1 MSRAIALMGLAG
13 AFAIAVA
20 GAARAQEVDNI
31 EERLP
36 QSDRPEAG
44 DRDGAFPDALD
55 ADGRSELGGDTRLGS
70 FVLTAVDISGA
81 TAISAKEF
89 APLYDRLLAQ
99 YVTVSDV
106 TALAEA
112 ITAMYRK
119 RGYFLS
125 RAIIPAQN
133 PASGVLKVEIVEGY
147 LDAVTIEGDATPG
160 VRKRLAE
167 LTKDR
172 PLRISTLER
181 KLALIGDLAGV
192 KVSTSRIEPD
202 PDNLARH
209 LLVVRIEQDRFEAN
223 LYADN
228 RGTEDAG
235 PLQTYVSGSVNS
247 LLTTGD
253 KPTGGVF
260 FTPADPAELVLGQIS
275 YATPIGG
282 SGMTLRMAAMTSFFD
297 AGGPRAATEAE
308 SRTKRLNVS
317 VAYPVIRRRRLTLVA
332 SAGFEGRNVEEERL
346 GAVRFNDQLRS
357 LSASATLRAAHLG
370 GVTALSGGVTQGLDI
385 FDASMQGALSR
396 ADATAEFTKFNADFA
411 RLQKIGANFSVYA
424 SVSGQYSLDPLLAS
438 EEFSLGGARY
448 GRAYDYGEFKGDDGV
463 ATSVELRYARQ
474 ADIDF
479 LKSYQVYG
487 YYDFGAV
494 WNDNVAAQFEMLNLS
509 SAGAGLRLT
518 FSNDLRVNAELVKP
532 LDGEPV
538 TQGDQSW
545 RGFFNVSKSF

>member
-1 MSRAIALMGLAG
+1 M
-13 AFAIAVA
+13 
-20 GAARAQEVDNI
+20 
-31 EERLP
+31 
-36 QSDRPEAG
+36 
-44 DRDGAFPDALD
+44 
-55 ADGRSELGGDTRLGS
+55 
-70 FVLTAVDISGA
+70 
-81 TAISAKEF
+81 
-89 APLYDRLLAQ
+89 
-99 YVTVSDV
+99 
-106 TALAEA
+106 
-112 ITAMYRK
+112 
-119 RGYFLS
+119 
-125 RAIIPAQN
+125 
-133 PASGVLKVEIVEGY
+133 IV
-147 LDAVTIEGDATPG
+147 
-160 VRKRLAE
+160 
-167 LTKDR
+167 
-172 PLRISTLER
+172 
-181 KLALIGDLAGV
+181 
-192 KVSTSRIEPD
+192 
-202 PDNLARH
+202 
-209 LLVVRIEQDRFEAN
+209 
-223 LYADN
+223 
-228 RGTEDAG
+228 
-235 PLQTYVSGSVNS
+235 
-247 LLTTGD
+247 
-253 KPTGGVF
+253 
-260 FTPADPAELVLGQIS
+260 
-275 YATPIGG
+275 PIG
-282 SGMTLRMAAMTSFFD
+282 
-297 AGGPRAATEAE
+297 
-308 SRTKRLNVS
+308 
-317 VAYPVIRRRRLTLVA
+317 
-332 SAGFEGRNVEEERL
+332 
-346 GAVRFNDQLRS
+346 S

-385 FDASMQGALSR
+385 YDASMQGALSR